1 MNELLLL
8 FFGLFTALVIDIIWW
23 VKPSLSKFDK
33 LKAHEHYHVALELVI
48 LSIIMGHFT
57 NSPFSVVI
65 LGAAFGFLLGEWDQL
80 KEIVGKTVK
89 PGHPFAYGSS
99 HFKASSVIG
108 GSLIITI
115 IILYTYLQTI
125 TS

>member
-1 MNELLLL
+1 MNELLL
-8 FFGLFTALVIDIIWW
+8 FFGLFAALIIDIIWW
-23 VKPSLSKFDK
+23 VKPSLSKLDK
-33 LKAHEHYHVALELVI
+33 FKAHEHYHISLELVI
-48 LSIIMGHFT
+48 LFIIIDHLT
-57 NSPFSVVI
+57 TSQFSFVI

-99 HFKASSVIG
+99 HFKTSSMIG
-108 GSLIITI
+108 VSLTITI
-115 IILYTYLQTI
+115 IILYTYLQSI

>member
-1 MNELLLL
+1 MTELLLY
-8 FFGLFTALVIDIIWW
+8 FGLLPALVIDIIWW
-23 VKPSLSKFDK
+23 VKPSFSKLDK
-33 LKAHEHYHVALELVI
+33 FKAHEHYHVSLELVI
-48 LSIIMGHFT
+48 LYIMIQHFT

-108 GSLIITI
+108 VSLIGTI
-115 IILYTYLQTI
+115 ILLYTNLQTI
-125 TS
+125 IN

>member
-8 FFGLFTALVIDIIWW
+8 FFGLFAALVIDIIWW
-23 VKPSLSKFDK
+23 VKPSFSKLDK
-33 LKAHEHYHVALELVI
+33 FKAHEHYHISLELVI
-48 LSIIMGHFT
+48 LFIIVQYFT

-65 LGAAFGFLLGEWDQL
+65 IGAAFGFLLGEWDQL

-99 HFKASSVIG
+99 HFKTSSAIG
-108 GSLIITI
+108 GLLIGTI
-115 IILYTYLQTI
+115 IILYTYLHTI
-125 TS
+125 IN